1 MRLSRAAHCSTS
13 SSALTR
19 IIETIQR
26 QQRIIV
32 YVVLT
37 LAGVLITF
45 SNAFL
50 TDLRFGDGS
59 PSEDLGYYGFDWVEK
74 NFLTGFFLTNK
85 IGGALGLLGAGL
97 SGTLAEAEIRSK
109 DENAQMIWL
118 EMQRRKSAKDQPKR
132 SKKKKGR
139 RATSKKDMTGKQK
152 KRLSA
157 LEELMVE
164 DNAQSTIEKNESE
177 PITIDPEDDSIKGEG
192 LLDKMKSFYD
202 QADQMAA
209 TNALILN
216 KELEDRGVLEKI
228 TDETGLKVVG
238 KDAAESKSSD
248 EKKD

>member
-1 MRLSRAAHCSTS
+1 MPPRPPRSPIVTLRGLFDDEDPDVEIPPALRDEIYAAEANTP
-13 SSALTR
+13 AA
-19 IIETIQR
+19 Q
-26 QQRIIV
+26 
-32 YVVLT
+32 
-37 LAGVLITF
+37 
-45 SNAFL
+45 
-50 TDLRFGDGS
+50 
-59 PSEDLGYYGFDWVEK
+59 
-74 NFLTGFFLTNK
+74 

-118 EMQRRKSAKDQPKR
+118 EMQRRKADKDKPKR

-139 RATSKKDMTGKQK
+139 RTTTKKDMTGKQK

-164 DNAQSTIEKNESE
+164 AEDSVQSTIEMNDTPTVE
-177 PITIDPEDDSIKGEG
+177 PEDDLIKGEG
-192 LLDKMKSFYD
+192 LLGKMKSFYD

-216 KELEDRGVLEKI
+216 KELEERGVLEKI

-238 KDAAESKSSD
+238 KDAVQSKKGD

>member
-1 MRLSRAAHCSTS
+1 M
-13 SSALTR
+13 
-19 IIETIQR
+19 
-26 QQRIIV
+26 
-32 YVVLT
+32 T
-37 LAGVLITF
+37 LAGVFITF

-59 PSEDLGYYGFDWVEK
+59 PSEDLGYYGFDWVER
-74 NFLTGFFLTNK
+74 NFLTRFFLTNK

-118 EMQRRKSAKDQPKR
+118 EMQRRKEAKDKPKR

-139 RATSKKDMTGKQK
+139 RATSRKDMTGKQK

-157 LEELMVE
+157 LEELMVD
-164 DNAQSTIEKNESE
+164 DNVQSTVEMDDMPKVE
-177 PITIDPEDDSIKGEG
+177 PEDDSIKGEG

-216 KELEDRGVLEKI
+216 KELEERGVLEKI

-238 KDAAESKSSD
+238 KDAAERKSGD
-248 EKKD
+248 EKKE

>member
-1 MRLSRAAHCSTS
+1 M
-13 SSALTR
+13 
-19 IIETIQR
+19 
-26 QQRIIV
+26 
-32 YVVLT
+32 T
-37 LAGVLITF
+37 LAGVFITF

-59 PSEDLGYYGFDWVEK
+59 PSEDLGYYGFDWVER
-74 NFLTGFFLTNK
+74 NFLTRFFLTNK

-118 EMQRRKSAKDQPKR
+118 EMQRRKEAKDKPKR

-139 RATSKKDMTGKQK
+139 RATSRKDMTGKQK

-157 LEELMVE
+157 LEELMVD
-164 DNAQSTIEKNESE
+164 DNVQSTVEMDDMPKVE
-177 PITIDPEDDSIKGEG
+177 PEDDSIKGEG

-216 KELEDRGVLEKI
+216 KELEERGVLEKI

-238 KDAAESKSSD
+238 KDAAESKSGD
-248 EKKD
+248 EKKE

>member
-1 MRLSRAAHCSTS
+1 M
-13 SSALTR
+13 
-19 IIETIQR
+19 
-26 QQRIIV
+26 
-32 YVVLT
+32 
-37 LAGVLITF
+37 AGVFITF

-59 PSEDLGYYGFDWVEK
+59 PSEDLGYYGFEWVEK
-74 NFLTGFFLTNK
+74 NFLTSFFLTNK

-118 EMQRRKSAKDQPKR
+118 EMQRRKADKDKPKR

-139 RATSKKDMTGKQK
+139 RTTTKKDMTGKQK

-164 DNAQSTIEKNESE
+164 AEDSVQSTIEMNDTPTVE
-177 PITIDPEDDSIKGEG
+177 PEDDLIKGEG
-192 LLDKMKSFYD
+192 LLGKMKSFYD

-216 KELEDRGVLEKI
+216 KELEERGVLEKI

-238 KDAAESKSSD
+238 KDAVQSKKGD

>member
-1 MRLSRAAHCSTS
+1 M
-13 SSALTR
+13 
-19 IIETIQR
+19 
-26 QQRIIV
+26 
-32 YVVLT
+32 T
-37 LAGVLITF
+37 LAGVFITF

-59 PSEDLGYYGFDWVEK
+59 PSEDLGYYGFDWVER
-74 NFLTGFFLTNK
+74 NFLTRFFLTNK

-118 EMQRRKSAKDQPKR
+118 EMQRRKAAKDKPKR

-139 RATSKKDMTGKQK
+139 RATSRKDMTGKQK

-157 LEELMVE
+157 LEELMVD
-164 DNAQSTIEKNESE
+164 DNVQSTVEMDDMPKVE
-177 PITIDPEDDSIKGEG
+177 PEDDSIKGEG

-216 KELEDRGVLEKI
+216 KELEERGVLEKI

-238 KDAAESKSSD
+238 KDAAESKSGD
-248 EKKD
+248 EKKE